1 MAKQTI
7 NVGVTAND
15 RKGDPPRIAFQKT
28 NSNFTETYDRIDAL
42 ETAIENIEVEIPDVP
57 SDISDLTD
65 SENLL
70 VVKGHIELTNRAIIV
85 QPVELDEEVVFEK
98 ENYDTSN
105 TAIDFIDDGLALT
118 RANQNYLYNPLEE
131 EQVDRGVSPI
141 GTLWNRDGWGDLDNF
156 RERNYGTFDDTFGG
170 NLTEITDYEIVMHD
184 TINNKYYTFAFTSW
198 TQGQNGGGFA
208 YTRNLIVDPNIFVK
222 TNYGDEIDIVDEGLQ
237 ITRGNQGWLY
247 NPLEENQHDDD
258 TPTGTLW
265 NVDGWDDLSDIVS
278 RTYLPLRDAIGSN
291 FSEIAGTEAVMYDTI
306 NENFYAIK
314 FLSWTANQ
322 EGGGFSYLRY
332 AIDLNKLNEGVKFT
346 DGSVL
351 KSAKGIGRV
360 KSTAIRGRRIEE
372 VSGYKQVSVTES
384 ETNTY
389 EGQLNRTTEINYEI
403 YVLRTQELDAI
414 IEPIRDNVVNPS
426 SLEISLDG
434 GDTYT
439 AAFLSSVQETEYWF
453 YYSNND
459 APVPQVQ
466 GEQVL
471 IRITT
476 GADPVT
482 WWNKNDLPGGSD
494 NFRGAIIEYH
504 AFTGDSTIIG
514 TIHIVDDDG
523 EDHITHT
530 EVASGSSDGEYNDL
544 WFVTNEG
551 RIRYRRIDKE
561 AKTLKIHWTAKVFY
575 GEETYD

>member
-1 MAKQTI
+1 MT
-7 NVGVTAND
+7 
-15 RKGDPPRIAFQKT
+15 
-28 NSNFTETYDRIDAL
+28 
-42 ETAIENIEVEIPDVP
+42 P
-57 SDISDLTD
+57 SMD
-65 SENLL
+65 
-70 VVKGHIELTNRAIIV
+70 
-85 QPVELDEEVVFEK
+85 
-98 ENYDTSN
+98 
-105 TAIDFIDDGLALT
+105 
-118 RANQNYLYNPLEE
+118 
-131 EQVDRGVSPI
+131 
-141 GTLWNRDGWGDLDNF
+141 
-156 RERNYGTFDDTFGG
+156 
-170 NLTEITDYEIVMHD
+170 
-184 TINNKYYTFAFTSW
+184 
-198 TQGQNGGGFA
+198 
-208 YTRNLIVDPNIFVK
+208 
-222 TNYGDEIDIVDEGLQ
+222 YGDEVDIVDDGLQ

-247 NPLEENQHDDD
+247 NPLAENQYDDE

-265 NVDGWDDLSDIVS
+265 NIDGWDDFSNLTS
-278 RTYLPLRDAIGSN
+278 RIYVPLRDAIGSN

-306 NENFYAIK
+306 NEKYYAIK

-322 EGGGFSYLRY
+322 QGGGFSYLRY
-332 AIDLNKLNEGVKFT
+332 AIDVNKLNEGIKFA

-360 KSTAIRGRRIEE
+360 KSTASRGRRIEE
-372 VSGYKQVSVTES
+372 VSGYNQVSVTAS

-389 EGQLNRTTEINYEI
+389 EGQLNRTTEINFEI
-403 YVLRTQELDAI
+403 YVLRTEELDAI
-414 IEPIRDNVVNPS
+414 IEPIRDGVVSPS

-459 APVPQVQ
+459 APIPQVQ
-466 GEQVL
+466 GEQVI

-482 WWNKNDLPGGSD
+482 WWNKSDLPGGSD
-494 NFRGAIIEYH
+494 DFRGAIIDYH

-561 AKTLKIHWTAKVFY
+561 AKTLKIHWTSKVFY